1 MHEGP
6 DSSYSYPDLET
17 SRIVKAVKDYLGILK
32 LFSKNVR
39 WYLVGSFLMGI
50 NFQVFLLLLNLYLKD
65 AGFLESEIG
74 LVGSVRGVGMTMVAI
89 PAAIILSRLKLKP
102 ILILSVTFF
111 AFFSFLIISTLDFKL
126 ILSFSFLSGVS
137 FVFYRIAGGPF
148 FMRNSTRKERTHIF
162 SFSFGM
168 MILAGMVGSLGA
180 GKMVVLVEHLTG
192 DLILGYQYTLYTG
205 ICLSMLALIPFLML
219 KTKKPTKEEKEAK
232 ITFKMLK
239 KKRRFYS
246 HVFIVN
252 FLMGMGAGLVI
263 PFLNLYF
270 KNRFES
276 SPDDIGLYFFL
287 VQCSMLVG
295 SLSAP
300 EFARKFGL
308 VNTVVYAQLLSI
320 PFFLVM
326 SYTYILPLAV
336 IAFVIRGGLVN
347 SGWPIVSNLS
357 MELSDKHDQAL
368 VNALLMIA
376 WTSSWMVSSAVG
388 GTLIEKYGFTF
399 TMNITICLY
408 VLSSIAFYLFFRKT
422 EKKDESGNWI
432 ILSENKS

>member
-6 DSSYSYPDLET
+6 ESSHSYTDIKT
-17 SRIVKAVKDYLGILK
+17 SRIVKAVKDYIGILR
-32 LFSKNVR
+32 LFSRNV
-39 WYLVGSFLMGI
+39 WLYLIGSFLMGI

-65 AGFLESEIG
+65 AGFVESEIG
-74 LVGSVRGVGMTMVAI
+74 LVGSVRAVGMTMIAM
-89 PAAIILSRLKLKP
+89 PAAYLLSRLRLKP
-102 ILILSVTFF
+102 ILVLSVVFF
-111 AFFSFLIISTLDFKL
+111 AIFSFLIISTFDFNL

-168 MILAGMVGSLGA
+168 MILAGMAGSLGA
-180 GKMVVLVEHLTG
+180 GKMTVWIEQITG

-205 ICLSMLALIPFLML
+205 IFLSMLALIPFLML
-219 KTKKPTKEEKEAK
+219 KTKKPTAEEKEDR
-232 ITFKMLK
+232 ISFKMFK
-239 KKRRFYS
+239 KRRRFYS
-246 HVFIVN
+246 KIFTVN
-252 FLMGMGAGLVI
+252 FMMGMGAGLVI

-270 KNRFES
+270 KSRFGS
-276 SPDDIGLYFFL
+276 SPDDIGMYYFF
-287 VQCSMLVG
+287 VQCAMLIG
-295 SLSAP
+295 SLTAP

-308 VNTVVYAQLLSI
+308 VNTVVYAQLMSI
-320 PFFLVM
+320 PFFLMM
-326 SYTYILPLAV
+326 SYTFILPLAV
-336 IAFVIRGGLVN
+336 FAFVLRGGLIN
-347 SGWPIVSNLS
+347 SGWPIVNNLS
-357 MELSDKHDQAL
+357 MELSDKKEQGL

-408 VLSSIAFYLFFRKT
+408 VVSSVAFYFFFRKS

-432 ILSENKS
+432 ILSENNS

>member
-1 MHEGP
+1 VHEGP
-6 DSSYSYPDLET
+6 ESNPSYPDLDS
-17 SRIVKAVKDYLGILK
+17 SRIVKAVKDYIGIIK

-65 AGFLESEIG
+65 AGFMESDIG
-74 LVGSVRGVGMTMVAI
+74 LVGSLRAVGMTMIAI
-89 PAAIILSRLKLKP
+89 PAAIILGRLKLKP
-102 ILILSVTFF
+102 ILITSVTFF
-111 AFFSFLIISTLDFKL
+111 AFFSFLIISTLDFNL
-126 ILSFSFLSGVS
+126 ILSFSFLSGVA

-168 MILAGMVGSLGA
+168 MILAGMAGSLGA
-180 GKMVVLVEHLTG
+180 GKMTVMIEKMTG
-192 DLILGYQYTLYTG
+192 DLLLGYQYTLYTG
-205 ICLSMLALIPFLML
+205 IFLSLLALIPFMML
-219 KTKKPTKEEKEAK
+219 KTKDPTPEEKAEK

-246 HVFIVN
+246 KIFTVN

-270 KNRFES
+270 RDRFDA
-276 SPDDIGLYFFL
+276 SPDDIGLYYFF
-287 VQCSMLVG
+287 VQCAMLVG
-295 SLSAP
+295 SLTAP

-336 IAFVIRGGLVN
+336 IAFVFRGGLVN

-357 MELSDKHDQAL
+357 MELSDKNDQAL

-408 VLSSIAFYLFFRKT
+408 VISSIAFYLFFRKT
-422 EKKDESGNWI
+422 EKKDETGSWI
-432 ILSENKS
+432 IISENNR

>member
-6 DSSYSYPDLET
+6 ESSQNYPDIRT
-17 SRIVKAVKDYLGILK
+17 SRIVEAVKNYIGILK

-39 WYLVGSFLMGI
+39 LYLIGSFLMGI

-65 AGFLESEIG
+65 AGFVESEIG
-74 LVGSVRGVGMTMVAI
+74 LVGSTRAMGMTMIAI
-89 PAAIILSRLKLKP
+89 PAAFLLNRLRLKP
-102 ILILSVTFF
+102 ILIASVTLF
-111 AFFSFLIISTLDFKL
+111 ALFSFLIISTLDYNL

-137 FVFYRIAGGPF
+137 FVFYRVASGPF

-168 MILAGMVGSLGA
+168 MILAGMAGSLGA
-180 GKMVVLVEHLTG
+180 GKMTVWIEQITG

-205 ICLSMLALIPFLML
+205 IFLSLLALIPFMFL
-219 KTKKPTKEEKEAK
+219 KAKAPTPKEKQVPFS
-232 ITFKMLK
+232 FKMIK
-239 KKRRFYS
+239 ARSKFYS
-246 HVFIVN
+246 KMFSVT

-270 KNRFES
+270 KSRFES
-276 SPDDIGLYFFL
+276 TPDDIGLYYFF
-287 VQCSMLVG
+287 VQCAMLVG

-320 PFFLVM
+320 PFFLMM
-326 SYTYILPLAV
+326 SYTYLLPVAV
-336 IAFVIRGGLVN
+336 VAFVLRGGLVN

-357 MELSDKHDQAL
+357 MELSDKNEQAL
-368 VNALLMIA
+368 VNALMMIA

-408 VLSSIAFYLFFRKT
+408 VVSSVAFNFFFRNT
-422 EKKDESGNWI
+422 EKKDESGNWV